1 MSNRHSSNLKFLV
14 DRHGRELT
22 LRRNTQ
28 GTYSPTTGV
37 STETFTDYPVVAYF
51 YDYQLSEI
59 DGTNVVY
66 GDRKLLMS
74 LYNRSGAAIP
84 EPQEGDS
91 ILGAGDE
98 VKVVGHST
106 IYSVTPVV
114 YLVQVRE

>member
-1 MSNRHSSNLKFLV
+1 MSSRHSANLKFLV

-28 GTYSPTTGV
+28 GVYDPATGL
-37 STETFTDYPVVAYF
+37 STETYVDHKVIAYF
-51 YDYQLSEI
+51 YDYKLEEI

-74 LYNRSGAAIP
+74 LYNKAGVDIP
-84 EPQEGDS
+84 EPQEGDA
-91 ILGAGDE
+91 IIGAGDE